1 MPVFFHARQ
10 TLGALFLLVAIGF
23 ATPLWAQKD
32 AGAIV
37 GLVRDASGAVVQGAK
52 VTVED
57 VDRGVQMTLST
68 NDEGEYVAS
77 PLHIGRYKVTVEKTG
92 FKKAVSEVVEL
103 NVQGRVAINMALQV
117 GQISEVMLVTGAA
130 PLLETETSELGQVV
144 DQKRVS
150 NLPLNGRNFAQ
161 LALLSTG
168 TAPSEPGAR
177 DEGGY
182 GFSSN
187 GARSLQNNFLL
198 DGVDNNSNLP
208 DLLNETNFVIQ
219 PPVEALQEFK
229 VQTNA
234 YGAEFGRGNGAIVNA
249 VIKSGTNQLH
259 GSAWEFLRNNKLD
272 GRNYFDA
279 VGPVPPYKQN
289 QFGATFGGPV
299 LLPHLYDGRGRT
311 FFFVDYEGFRVRQ
324 AQTQTAF
331 VPPTEWRTGD
341 FSSLIDY
348 TSTVYNINLFDPN
361 LPTPV
366 PAPPGAPGP
375 PILDCG
381 SNLTYAGEVFDTR
394 NTQAVTATNNNPTGL
409 CGLPFGYAGGLPS
422 NLVPLT
428 AQDAL
433 AQRLTALYPAAGPT
447 DSGGN
452 NFLANPVRKETRNNF
467 DVRVDQKFS
476 DKDNT
481 FFRFSFEHQPSS
493 IPGTFGGLADGG
505 GFFSGEE
512 DFSYRSF
519 ATSWT
524 HIFKPELINEFRL
537 GYNRVNAHRLEL
549 NANTNVSAQP
559 NIDFPGVP
567 FSTGIGGLPQLT
579 FNDVATLGSPTFL
592 PSVELQN
599 SYTLSENLT
608 WVHGR
613 NTWKFG
619 TEIRREEFTIFQP
632 AAARGTLGF
641 DSTLTDN
648 AGYPGSGGTGFASF
662 LVGLTSGGSI
672 NNLHNVDYFR
682 NTYAFYAQDDW
693 KVTPTLALNLGL
705 RYELFGTV
713 SDRFNDVGNFDLS
726 NPTDPTIFVPKGQ
739 SAQLTPFIAQYVK
752 ISATGSRGLINS
764 DLNNFAPRIGLAW
777 QFTPKTVLRT
787 GYGIFYGGQENG
799 PYSNPSPGFNPP
811 FFTNQSFISPCSAPS
826 ANPPTPQHPTT
837 EDCRVTL
844 IPALAGG
851 FPTNSLVD
859 PNTPIFFSVDK
870 NLRTPYMQQWHLSFE
885 RELPAN
891 SVFTLTYAGSKGTKL
906 YTFFNGNQAAP
917 DPNPNDATAP
927 RRPVFATLIGAP
939 GPCGLTTPQNPLAS
953 PDNCTPVFDTGID
966 SFRSTGSS
974 NYNSLQAS
982 FEKHFSKGLQFQASY
997 TYAHSLDIASN
1008 ANLGPTQ
1015 NNSDFRNFRNPQAEY
1030 GNSDFDVRNRL
1041 VLNSIYELP
1050 FGHGKHFLGN
1060 ASGFA
1065 NQVVGGWQIANILS
1079 VSSGNWYT
1087 VLDANGNFA
1096 NADGGAG
1103 GVSQRPDQV
1112 GDPTRAGIVPGNP
1125 NPQCQVLVSQGG
1137 LAPDRIHTPTAWFN
1151 TCAFTDPPLG
1161 SFGNVGRNTIQ
1172 APGYK
1177 TWDFSVFKFFHT
1189 SEKTSLEF
1197 RAEFFNLPN
1206 HTNFLFANSGPQN
1219 GNNAT
1224 TLGPPQFGNLTAARP
1239 PRQIQFALKFS
1250 F

>member
-1 MPVFFHARQ
+1 MPVSLHSRLTFA
-10 TLGALFLLVAIGF
+10 ALLLLAAVCF
-23 ATPLWAQKD
+23 APPLMAQKD
-32 AGAIV
+32 AGTIV
-37 GLVRDASGAVVQGAK
+37 GLVRDPTGAVVAGAK

-68 NDEGEYVAS
+68 SGEGEYVAS
-77 PLHIGRYKVTVEKTG
+77 PLHVGRYKVTVEKAG
-92 FKKAVSEVVEL
+92 FKKAISEVVDL
-103 NVQGRVAINMALQV
+103 NVQDRVAINVTLQV
-117 GQISEVMLVTGAA
+117 GQISEEMVVTGTA

-161 LALLSTG
+161 LALLSPG
-168 TAPSEPGAR
+168 TTPSEPGAR

-182 GFSSN
+182 GFSAN

-229 VQTNA
+229 VQSNA
-234 YGAEFGRGNGAIVNA
+234 YSAEFGRGNGAIVNA

-279 VGPVPPYKQN
+279 LGPVPQYQQN

-299 LLPHLYDGRGRT
+299 LLPHLYDGRSRT
-311 FFFVDYEGFRVRQ
+311 FFFVDYEGYRVRQ
-324 AQTQTAF
+324 AQTQVAF
-331 VPPTEWRTGD
+331 VPPTAWRTGD

-348 TSTVYNINLFDPN
+348 TTVTGTDCN
-361 LPTPV
+361 
-366 PAPPGAPGP
+366 GAP
-375 PILDCG
+375 
-381 SNLTYAGEVFDTR
+381 TYAGEIFDAKLAQV
-394 NTQAVTATNNNPTGL
+394 NCGVPFQYDGSGKPLNIIPATPVV
-409 CGLPFGYAGGLPS
+409 AGGGSLD
-422 NLVPLT
+422 PL
-428 AQDAL
+428 ASRL
-433 AQRLTALYPAAGPT
+433 AALYPTAGPI
-447 DSGGN
+447 DSSGN

-467 DVRVDQKFS
+467 DVRVDEKVG
-476 DKDNT
+476 DRDNT
-481 FFRFSFEHQPSS
+481 FFRFSFENQPSS

-505 GFFSGEE
+505 GFFSGQE
-512 DFSYRSF
+512 DFAYRSF
-519 ATSWT
+519 AGSWT
-524 HIFKPELINEFRL
+524 HVFRSDLVNEFRL

-549 NANTNVSAQP
+549 NADTNVSAEP
-559 NIDFPGVP
+559 NINFPGVP
-567 FSTGIGGLPQLT
+567 FSPGIGGLPQLT
-579 FNDVATLGSPTFL
+579 FSDVNTLGSPTFL

-608 WVHGR
+608 WVRGR

-632 AAARGTLGF
+632 AAARGTLSF
-641 DSTLTDN
+641 SPTLTDN
-648 AGYPGSGGTGFASF
+648 PAAIGTGGTGFASF
-662 LVGLTSGGSI
+662 MAGLTSGGSI

-693 KVTPTLALNLGL
+693 KLTPTLILNLGL
-705 RYELFGTV
+705 RYELFGVV
-713 SDRFNDVGNFDLS
+713 SDRHNDVGNFDLS

-739 SAQLTPFIAQYVK
+739 TAQLTPYISQYVR

-764 DLNNFAPRIGLAW
+764 DLNNFAPRIGMAW
-777 QFTPKTVLRT
+777 QFEPKTVLRT

-811 FFTNQSFISPCSAPS
+811 FFTNQSFIAPCSTPTANAS
-826 ANPPTPQHPTT
+826 AG
-837 EDCRVTL
+837 DCRVTL
-844 IPALAGG
+844 IPALANG
-851 FPTNSLVD
+851 FPANSLMD

-870 NLRTPYMQQWHLSFE
+870 NLRTPYMQQWHLSIE

-891 SVFTLTYAGSKGTKL
+891 SVLTLTYAGSKGTKL

-917 DPNPNDATAP
+917 DPNPSDPTAP
-927 RRPVFATLIGAP
+927 RRPIFATLIGASA
-939 GPCGLTTPQNPLAS
+939 PCYLPPVQNPPL
-953 PDNCTPVFDTGID
+953 PDNCAPVFDTGID
-966 SFRSTGSS
+966 WFRSTGAS
-974 NYNSLQAS
+974 NYNSLQTS
-982 FEKHFSKGLQFQASY
+982 FEKRFAKGLQFQIAY
-997 TYAHSLDIASN
+997 TYAHSIDIASN

-1015 NNSDFRNFRNPQAEY
+1015 NNSDFRYFRNPEAEY
-1030 GNSDFDVRNRL
+1030 GNSDFDVRHRL
-1041 VLNSIYELP
+1041 GLNSIYELP
-1050 FGHGKHFLGN
+1050 FGHGKRFLGN

-1065 NQVVGGWQIANILS
+1065 NQAIGGWQIANI
-1079 VSSGNWYT
+1079 VSISTGNWFT
-1087 VLDANGNFA
+1087 VLDSNGNFA

-1112 GDPTRAGIVPGNP
+1112 GDPNRAGIVPGNTEFSG
-1125 NPQCQVLVSQGG
+1125 CQVLASQGG
-1137 LAPDRIHTPTAWFN
+1137 LAPDKIHTPTAWFN
-1151 TCAFTDPPLG
+1151 TCAFQDPPLG

-1189 SEKTSLEF
+1189 SERTDLEF
-1197 RAEFFNLPN
+1197 RGEFFNLLN
-1206 HTNFLFANSGPQN
+1206 HTNFLFADSGPQN

-1224 TLGPPQFGNLTAARP
+1224 ILGTQQFGNLTAARP
-1239 PRQIQFALKFS
+1239 PRLIQFALKFS

>member
-10 TLGALFLLVAIGF
+10 TLAAIFFLVAIGV

-32 AGAIV
+32 AGTIV
-37 GLVRDASGAVVQGAK
+37 GQVRDASGAAVQGAK
-52 VTVED
+52 VSVED

-68 NDEGEYVAS
+68 NDEGEYVAG

-117 GQISEVMLVTGAA
+117 GQISEEILVTGAA

-161 LALLSTG
+161 LALLSAG

-177 DEGGY
+177 DEGGF
-182 GFSSN
+182 GFSAN

-229 VQTNA
+229 LQTNA

-249 VIKSGTNQLH
+249 AIKSGTNQLH
-259 GSAWEFLRNNKLD
+259 GSAWEFLRNDKLD
-272 GRNYFDA
+272 GRNFFDA
-279 VGPVPPYKQN
+279 LGPVPPYKQN

-299 LLPHLYDGRGRT
+299 VLPHLYDGRSRT

-331 VPPTEWRTGD
+331 VPPTDWRTGD
-341 FSSLIDY
+341 FSSLIDFN
-348 TSTVYNINLFDPN
+348 TVTGTDCNG
-361 LPTPV
+361 V
-366 PAPPGAPGP
+366 P
-375 PILDCG
+375 
-381 SNLTYAGEVFDTR
+381 TYAGEIFDAKLA
-394 NTQAVTATNNNPTGL
+394 QALPNNAFCGVPFQYDGAGQPLNKIPATPVV
-409 CGLPFGYAGGLPS
+409 AGGGSLD
-422 NLVPLT
+422 PL
-428 AQDAL
+428 AL
-433 AQRLTALYPAAGPT
+433 RLAALYPTAGPIDPNT
-447 DSGGN
+447 GN

-467 DVRVDQKFS
+467 DVRVDHKVS
-476 DKDNT
+476 DKDST

-505 GFFSGEE
+505 GFFSGKE

-519 ATSWT
+519 ATSWM
-524 HIFKPELINEFRL
+524 HIFKPQLINEFRL

-549 NANTNVSAQP
+549 NANTNVSADP
-559 NIDFPGVP
+559 NINFPGVP
-567 FSTGIGGLPQLT
+567 FSPGIGGLPQLT

-608 WVHGR
+608 WVRGR

-648 AGYPGSGGTGFASF
+648 PAAIGSGGTGFASF
-662 LVGLTSGGSI
+662 MAGLTNGGSI

-693 KVTPTLALNLGL
+693 KITPTVMLNLGL

-713 SDRFNDVGNFDLS
+713 SDRHNDVGNFDLS
-726 NPTDPTIFVPKGQ
+726 NPTDPTVFVPKGQ

-752 ISATGSRGLINS
+752 ISATGSRGLLNS

-777 QFTPKTVLRT
+777 QFTPKTVLRM
-787 GYGIFYGGQENG
+787 GYGVFYGGQENG

-811 FFTNQSFISPCSAPS
+811 FFTNQSFISPCSAPTANAS
-826 ANPPTPQHPTT
+826 AG
-837 EDCRVTL
+837 DCRVTQ

-851 FPTNSLVD
+851 FPANSLVD

-870 NLRTPYMQQWHLSFE
+870 NLRTPYMQQWHLSVE

-917 DPNPNDATAP
+917 DANPNDPTAP

-939 GPCGLTTPQNPLAS
+939 GPCSVPPVQNPPL
-953 PDNCTPVFDTGID
+953 PDNCAPVFDTGID
-966 SFRSTGSS
+966 WFRSTGSS
-974 NYNSLQAS
+974 NYSSLQAS
-982 FEKHFSKGLQFQASY
+982 FEKRFARGLQFQASY
-997 TYAHSLDIASN
+997 TYAHSIDIASN

-1015 NNSDFRNFRNPQAEY
+1015 NNSDFRDFRNPRAEY
-1030 GNSDFDVRNRL
+1030 GNSDFDVRNRF

-1060 ASGFA
+1060 ATGFA

-1079 VSSGNWYT
+1079 ISSGNWYT
-1087 VLDANGNFA
+1087 VLDGNGNFA

-1112 GDPTRAGIVPGNP
+1112 GDPNRAGVVPGNTTTP
-1125 NPQCQVLVSQGG
+1125 GCQTLVSQGG
-1137 LAPDRIHTPTAWFN
+1137 AAPDKIHTPTAWFN
-1151 TCAFTDPPLG
+1151 TCAFADPAPG

-1177 TWDFSVFKFFHT
+1177 IWDFSVFKSFRT
-1189 SEKTSLEF
+1189 SEKTNLEF
-1197 RAEFFNLPN
+1197 RAEFFNLLN
-1206 HTNFLFANSGPQN
+1206 HTNFLFANSGPQS

-1224 TLGPPQFGNLTAARP
+1224 ILGTSQFGSLTAARP

>member
-1 MPVFFHARQ
+1 MPTSLHTRQ
-10 TLGALFLLVAIGF
+10 VLGALFLLLAISF

-32 AGAIV
+32 AGTIV
-37 GLVRDASGAVVQGAK
+37 GTVRDPSGAVVQGAK
-52 VTVED
+52 VAVED

-68 NDEGEYVAS
+68 NEQGEYVAS
-77 PLHIGRYKVTVEKTG
+77 PLHIGRYKVTVEKAG
-92 FKKAVSEVVEL
+92 FKKAVSEIVQL
-103 NVQGRVAINMALQV
+103 DVQGRIAINIALQV
-117 GQISEVMLVTGAA
+117 GQQTEEVLVTGAA

-182 GFSSN
+182 GFSAN
-187 GARSLQNNFLL
+187 GARSLQNYFLL

-234 YGAEFGRGNGAIVNA
+234 YSAEFGRGNGAIVNA

-259 GSAWEFLRNNKLD
+259 GSAWEFLRNDKLD
-272 GRNYFDA
+272 GRNYFDPL
-279 VGPVPPYKQN
+279 GPVPPYKQN

-311 FFFVDYEGFRVRQ
+311 FFFVDYEGYRVRQ
-324 AQTQTAF
+324 AQTQVAF
-331 VPPTEWRTGD
+331 VPPTAWRTGD

-348 TSTVYNINLFDPN
+348 TTQEFG
-361 LPTPV
+361 TG
-366 PAPPGAPGP
+366 GA
-375 PILDCG
+375 PILDC
-381 SNLTYAGEVFDTR
+381 NVRPTYAGEIFDAKLAQPTCGVPFQYDGIGKPL
-394 NTQAVTATNNNPTGL
+394 NIIPATPVV
-409 CGLPFGYAGGLPS
+409 AGGGSLD
-422 NLVPLT
+422 PL
-428 AQDAL
+428 AL
-433 AQRLTALYPAAGPT
+433 RLAALYPAAGPIN
-447 DSGGN
+447 SSGN
-452 NFLANPVRKETRNNF
+452 NFVANPVRKETRNNF

-476 DKDNT
+476 DADNA
-481 FFRFSFEHQPSS
+481 FFRFSFENQPSS

-524 HIFKPELINEFRL
+524 HVFKPELINEFRL

-549 NANTNVSAQP
+549 NADTNVSAEP

-567 FSTGIGGLPQLT
+567 YSPGIGGLPQLI
-579 FNDVATLGSPTFL
+579 FSDVATLGSPTFL

-608 WVHGR
+608 WVRGR
-613 NTWKFG
+613 HTWKFG

-632 AAARGTLGF
+632 AAARGTLNF
-641 DSTLTDN
+641 DPTLTDN
-648 AGYPGSGGTGFASF
+648 PAAIGTGGTGFASF
-662 LVGLTSGGSI
+662 MAGLTSGGSI

-682 NTYAFYAQDDW
+682 NTFAFYGQDDW
-693 KVTPTLALNLGL
+693 KLTPTVVLNLGL

-713 SDRFNDVGNFDLS
+713 ADRHNDVGNFDLS
-726 NPTDPTIFVPKGQ
+726 DPANPTIFVPKGQ
-739 SAQLTPFIAQYVK
+739 TAQLTPFIAQYVN
-752 ISATGSRGLINS
+752 ISATGSRGLIDS

-777 QFTPKTVLRT
+777 QFAPKTVLRT

-811 FFTNQSFISPCSAPS
+811 FFTNESFIAPCSAPT
-826 ANPPTPQHPTT
+826 ANGTAG
-837 EDCRVTL
+837 DCRVTQ
-844 IPALAGG
+844 IPSLANG
-851 FPTNSLVD
+851 FPANSLIN

-870 NLRTPYMQQWHLSFE
+870 NLRTPYMQQWHLSVE
-885 RELPAN
+885 HQLPAN
-891 SVFTLTYAGSKGTKL
+891 SVFTLTYAGSRGTKL

-927 RRPVFATLIGAP
+927 RRPVSATVIGSPAP
-939 GPCGLTTPQNPLAS
+939 CSLANPQYCS
-953 PDNCTPVFDTGID
+953 PVFDTGID
-966 SFRSTGSS
+966 WFRSSGSS

-982 FEKHFSKGLQFQASY
+982 FEKRFAKGLQFQASY

-1015 NNSDFRNFRNPQAEY
+1015 NNSDFRYFRDPQAEY
-1030 GNSDFDVRNRL
+1030 GNSDFDVRQRF
-1041 VLNSIYELP
+1041 VFNSIYELP
-1050 FGHGKHFLGN
+1050 FGHGKRFLGK
-1060 ASGFA
+1060 ASGVA
-1065 NQVVGGWQIANILS
+1065 NQVVGGWQIANIVSLS
-1079 VSSGNWYT
+1079 TGNWYT
-1087 VLDANGNFA
+1087 VLDADGNFA

-1112 GDPTRAGIVPGNP
+1112 GDPTRAGPVPGNP
-1125 NPQCQVLVSQGG
+1125 TCV
-1137 LAPDRIHTPTAWFN
+1137 APAKIHTPTAWFN
-1151 TCAFTDPPLG
+1151 TCAFADPALG
-1161 SFGNVGRNTIQ
+1161 SFGDVGRNTIES
-1172 APGYK
+1172 PGYK

-1189 SEKTSLEF
+1189 SEKTELEF
-1197 RAEFFNLPN
+1197 RAEFFNLLN
-1206 HTNFLFANSGPQN
+1206 HTNFLFAESGPQN

-1224 TLGPPQFGNLTAARP
+1224 ILGTEQFGDLTAARP

>member
-10 TLGALFLLVAIGF
+10 TLVALFLLVAIGL

-32 AGAIV
+32 AGTIV
-37 GLVRDASGAVVQGAK
+37 GVVRDPSGAVVQGAK

-68 NDEGEYVAS
+68 NDQGEFVAS
-77 PLHIGRYKVTVEKTG
+77 PLHIGRYEVTVEKTG
-92 FKKAVSEVVEL
+92 FKKAVSQVVEL
-103 NVQGRVAINMALQV
+103 NVQGRVAINMTLQV
-117 GQISEVMLVTGAA
+117 GQISEVVMVTGAA

-161 LALLSTG
+161 LALLSPG

-234 YGAEFGRGNGAIVNA
+234 YSAEFGRGNGAIVNA
-249 VIKSGTNQLH
+249 VIKSGTNQFH

-279 VGPVPPYKQN
+279 VGPVPQYQQN

-299 LLPHLYDGRGRT
+299 LLPHLYDGRNRT

-331 VPPTEWRTGD
+331 VPPTAWRTGD

-348 TSTVYNINLFDPN
+348 TTVTGTDCN
-361 LPTPV
+361 
-366 PAPPGAPGP
+366 GAP
-375 PILDCG
+375 
-381 SNLTYAGEVFDTR
+381 TYAGEIFDAKLA
-394 NTQAVTATNNNPTGL
+394 QASCGVPFQYDGSGKPLNKIPATPVV
-409 CGLPFGYAGGLPS
+409 AGGGSLD
-422 NLVPLT
+422 PL
-428 AQDAL
+428 AL
-433 AQRLTALYPAAGPT
+433 RLAALYPAAGPIN
-447 DSGGN
+447 SSGN

-481 FFRFSFEHQPSS
+481 FFRFSFENQPSF

-519 ATSWT
+519 AASWA
-524 HIFKPELINEFRL
+524 HLFKPELVNEFRL

-549 NANTNVSAQP
+549 NANTNVSAEP

-567 FSTGIGGLPQLT
+567 FSPGIGGLPQLT
-579 FNDVATLGSPTFL
+579 FSDVATLGSPTFL

-608 WVHGR
+608 WVRGR

-648 AGYPGSGGTGFASF
+648 PAAIGTGGTGFASF
-662 LVGLTSGGSI
+662 MAGLTNGGSI

-693 KVTPTLALNLGL
+693 KVTPTLVLNLGL

-713 SDRFNDVGNFDLS
+713 SDRFNEVGNFDLS
-726 NPTDPTIFVPKGQ
+726 DPANPTVFVPSGQ
-739 SAQLTPFIAQYVK
+739 TAKLTPYIAQYVK

-764 DLNNFAPRIGLAW
+764 DLNNFAPRIGMAW
-777 QFTPKTVLRT
+777 QLTPKTVLRS

-811 FFTNQSFISPCSAPS
+811 FFVNQSFVSPCSAPTANAS
-826 ANPPTPQHPTT
+826 AG
-837 EDCRVTL
+837 DCRVTQ
-844 IPALAGG
+844 IPALARG
-851 FPTNSLVD
+851 FPANSLLD

-870 NLRTPYMQQWHLSFE
+870 NLRTPYMQQWHLGVQ

-906 YTFFNGNQAAP
+906 YTFFNGNQASP

-927 RRPVFATLIGAP
+927 RRPVLAALVGAP
-939 GPCGLTTPQNPLAS
+939 GPCSLATS
-953 PDNCTPVFDTGID
+953 QYCTPVFDTGID
-966 SFRSTGSS
+966 WFRSTGSS

-982 FEKHFSKGLQFQASY
+982 FERRFAKGLQFQASY

-1015 NNSDFRNFRNPQAEY
+1015 NNSDFRYFRVPQAEY
-1030 GNSDFDVRNRL
+1030 GNSDFDVRNRF
-1041 VLNSIYELP
+1041 VLSSIYELP
-1050 FGHGKHFLGN
+1050 FGHGKHFMGN
-1060 ASGFA
+1060 ATGFA

-1079 VSSGNWYT
+1079 ISSGNWYT

-1096 NADGGAG
+1096 NSDGGAG

-1112 GDPTRAGIVPGNP
+1112 GNPNQAGIVPGNP
-1125 NPQCQVLVSQGG
+1125 NPQCQILVSRGG

-1151 TCAFTDPPLG
+1151 TCAFADPPLG
-1161 SFGNVGRNTIQ
+1161 SFGNVGRNTIE
-1172 APGYK
+1172 APGY
-1177 TWDFSVFKFFHT
+1177 TIWDFSVFKLFQT
-1189 SEKTSLEF
+1189 SEKTTLEF
-1197 RAEFFNLPN
+1197 RSEFFNLPN
-1206 HTNFLFANSGPQN
+1206 HTNFLFANTGPQN

-1224 TLGPPQFGNLTAARP
+1224 ILGTTQFGSLTAARA